1 MNCVKCRTICKD
13 FLKEVKTHL
22 GLRVEKEFLI
32 KERLRGKNILGRRN
46 QHGQNQKG
54 SDAAR
59 WIVMSVPSPL
69 SFLSFIL
76 RLLRSPFYR
85 AIYPL
90 KEHSWRD
97 WNIILVTFSPPKSFK
112 STTKISH
119 WYWLLIY
126 WCLWEFYMSI
136 KCQTCNR
143 KHQHGQ
149 GLSFPSF

>member
-54 SDAAR
+54 SDTAR
-59 WIVMSVPSPL
+59 WIVMSVLSLL
-69 SFLSFIL
+69 SFFSLIL
-76 RLLRSPFYR
+76 QFLRSPFYR
-85 AIYPL
+85 AIFPL
-90 KEHSWRD
+90 KERSWRD
-97 WNIILVTFSPPKSFK
+97 WNIILVTLSPPKSFK
-112 STTKISH
+112 STIKISH
-119 WYWLLIY
+119 WYWLLIC
-126 WCLWEFYMSI
+126 WCLWEFYISI

-143 KHQHGQ
+143 EHENEQ